1 MNNPEEPLSF
11 LDVIAIV
18 SFVVGLANYSENVG
32 QGQMQL
38 AISGAVEDIHQ
49 HLRIQDSRIDEIL
62 SQLKGGSSGD
72 EQQESGY

>member
-1 MNNPEEPLSF
+1 MNSSGESLSF

-32 QGQMQL
+32 QGQMQQ

-62 SQLKGGSSGD
+62 SQLKGGSSSDG
-72 EQQESGY
+72 QQESGY

>member
-32 QGQMQL
+32 QGQMQQ
-38 AISGAVEDIHQ
+38 AIRGAVEDIHQ

-62 SQLKGGSSGD
+62 SQLKGGSSSN
-72 EQQESGY
+72 EQQESSY

>member
-32 QGQMQL
+32 QGQMQQ

-49 HLRIQDSRIDEIL
+49 HLRIQDSKIDEIL
-62 SQLKGGSSGD
+62 SQLKGGSSSD